1 MRPPESGSPR
11 ALAVYRN
18 PRQLAILAMG
28 FASGLP
34 LALSGAT
41 LQVWLTE
48 AGVSLTDIGLF
59 ALVGFAYS
67 LKFLWA
73 PVLDR
78 VPLPWLNERLGQRRS
93 WAIAIAVL
101 LALAIAA
108 LGRTDPV
115 ASPWS
120 TAFCAALV
128 AFLSAS
134 QDIVIDAYRI
144 ELLSKEEQAA
154 GAAATQWGYRFGV
167 IASGAGALA
176 LAELFGW
183 PRTYLVM
190 ASLLSVGVIA
200 VLATDE
206 PEHPAVSPSVR
217 SAIVEPFREFA
228 SRPGWLLILVFI
240 VLYRLGDALS
250 GGMSNPFYVKLGF
263 TKLEIASVA
272 KVLGVIATMAGIAAG
287 GAFAYRLGVVRA
299 LFAAGVIHALGNLAF
314 ILQAYAGHDMRALG
328 LTIFVE
334 NFTGGLVSAAF
345 VGYLSTLCHPAF
357 TATQFA
363 LFTSLTAVGRTFFA
377 SGAGWLAEQLG
388 WPLFFGFAVLA
399 ALPGIALAL
408 YLAGDGGESG
418 ELLRRSSTNAPK
430 LPAGS

>member
-1 MRPPESGSPR
+1 MTTVSGWR
-11 ALAVYRN
+11 GALAVYRN
-18 PRQLAILAMG
+18 PRQLTILAMG

-34 LALSGAT
+34 LALTGAT

-48 AGVSLTDIGLF
+48 SGVSLTDIGLF

-78 VPLPWLNERLGQRRS
+78 VPLPWLSAELGQRRS
-93 WAIAIAVL
+93 WLLVIAFLLTGAIALLGQTNPAVDPWRTAL
-101 LALAIAA
+101 LAAA
-108 LGRTDPV
+108 
-115 ASPWS
+115 
-120 TAFCAALV
+120 V

-144 ELLSKEEQAA
+144 ELLTKEEQAA
-154 GAAATQWGYRFGV
+154 GAAATQWGYRV
-167 IASGAGALA
+167 AIIASGAGSLY
-176 LAELFGW
+176 LAEAFGW

-190 ASLLSVGVIA
+190 ASLLSVGLVA
-200 VLATDE
+200 ALFSSE
-206 PEHPAVSPSVR
+206 PAHPAVYGSFIRMAV
-217 SAIVEPFREFA
+217 VEPFREFA
-228 SRPGWLLILVFI
+228 SRPRWLVILLFI

-250 GGMSNPFYVKLGF
+250 GGMANPFYVKIGF
-263 TKLEIASVA
+263 SKPEIASVA
-272 KVLGVIATMAGIAAG
+272 KVLGVVASMLGIAAG
-287 GAFAYRLGVVRA
+287 GAFAYRLGIARA
-299 LFAAGVIHALGNLAF
+299 LVAAGVIHAAGNLAF
-314 ILQAYAGHDMRALG
+314 VFQAYMGHDIHVLA

-363 LFTSLTAVGRTFFA
+363 LFTSLTAVGRTLFA

-388 WPLFFGFAVLA
+388 WPLFFAASAVA
-399 ALPGIALAL
+399 ALPGIALAIAL
-408 YLAGDGGESG
+408 TGDAGG
-418 ELLRRSSTNAPK
+418 LQLFRRSSANPPK
-430 LPAGS
+430 LPSSS